1 MAPGIKVDSNP
12 EDASMRHLR
21 GFKTGSW
28 LSYLIDVPQADGY
41 LLQFRFQ
48 ADAGAKPGIVIKN
61 GSGEVLQRIC
71 DCVLD
76 SAVSDSGGW
85 LVAAVPLPCPRGGRS
100 WLWSSRARKAWPRC
114 GLTGG
119 SCLRRSKRAA
129 ARPPFKWNIG
139 ASHSSPQAFHWGAKK
154 RVTIVGLSRWEV
166 F

>member
-1 MAPGIKVDSNP
+1 P

-85 LVAAVPLPCPRGGRS
+85 LLAAVPIALPQGRQE
-100 WLWSSRARKAWPRC
+100 LVVEFQGEE
-114 GLTGG
+114 GLA
-119 SCLRRSKRAA
+119 SLRLDWWKLSAA
-129 ARPPFKWNIG
+129 
-139 ASHSSPQAFHWGAKK
+139 Q
-154 RVTIVGLSRWEV
+154 
-166 F
+166 